1 MIRVKVVGKWSDK
14 VRSVKRAW
22 DCLMQWDA
30 HITSLVR
37 VLSVCV
43 NAAEISTETELAT
56 VGGGRPRRNS
66 CSRERAA
73 GLGVGLAGAVGAEIS
88 PVAVGVSDGRLVG
101 VELALLVATILAGEG
116 SIGGVDCVTVSGVP
130 EALPGGA
137 EMFSTSAR
145 A

>member
-1 MIRVKVVGKWSDK
+1 
-14 VRSVKRAW
+14 
-22 DCLMQWDA
+22 MQWDA

-43 NAAEISTETELAT
+43 NAAEISTETELAKD
-56 VGGGRPRRNS
+56 GGGWPRRNS

-73 GLGVGLAGAVGAEIS
+73 GLGVGRAGAIEVDVS
-88 PVAVGVSDGRLVG
+88 PEAVGVSDGRLVG

-116 SIGGVDCVTVSGVP
+116 SIGGVDCVTAGGVP